1 MIGSNCDLALCIYS
15 PWYLFLSRQVPFD
28 KITDCGIVEPAG
40 KTCFCT
46 PQTLYSVNLKTAS
59 SDSNTQE
66 LTIQGLK
73 DPHSFKKLVWAMKR
87 ATTGGATASLPEALT
102 MMDRGSNN
110 NTDEVA
116 TLLREIRDE
125 LRQQKEVL
133 QGHVKPAAVLAPS
146 APQESDLV

>member
-1 MIGSNCDLALCIYS
+1 MIGSEYDLTLCIYS
-15 PWYLFLSRQVPFD
+15 TWNLFPYRQVPFD
-28 KITDCGIVEPAG
+28 KITDCDIVEPAG
-40 KTCFCT
+40 NTCFCT

-59 SDSNTQE
+59 SDSNRQE
-66 LTIQGLK
+66 LSIQGLK

-102 MMDRGSNN
+102 MVDRGSNDN
-110 NTDEVA
+110 EVA

-133 QGHVKPAAVLAPS
+133 QGDVKPAAVLAP
-146 APQESDLV
+146 

>member
-1 MIGSNCDLALCIYS
+1 
-15 PWYLFLSRQVPFD
+15 
-28 KITDCGIVEPAG
+28 VEPAG
-40 KTCFCT
+40 NTCFCT

-59 SDSNTQE
+59 SDSNRQE
-66 LTIQGLK
+66 LSIQGLK
-73 DPHSFKKLVWAMKR
+73 DPHSFKRLVWAMNR

-102 MMDRGSNN
+102 MVDRGSSDNS
-110 NTDEVA
+110 TDEVA

-133 QGHVKPAAVLAPS
+133 QEHVKPNAMLAPS